1 MKPFTAK
8 ARAMSPAE
16 LKERREVLKRTIS
29 ESCSELD
36 AMEREL
42 RRQKR
47 GARRSAFAAA
57 AAAGLL
63 AILPALAAPPPAAA
77 PAAQA
82 ELLLIERTY
91 DGPVERAG
99 VLLNYQYTSGAM
111 LIEWA
116 DTTTDGIFR
125 SGFEA
130 SP

>member
-8 ARAMSPAE
+8 ARAMTLAEVKQRRKE
-16 LKERREVLKRTIS
+16 LKSTIS
-29 ESCSELD
+29 EACSELD
-36 AMEREL
+36 AMEREM
-42 RRQKR
+42 RRQERRARKAAR
-47 GARRSAFAAA
+47 TGAVL
-57 AAAGLL
+57 AGLL
-63 AILPALAAPPPAAA
+63 AMLPAIAATPPASA